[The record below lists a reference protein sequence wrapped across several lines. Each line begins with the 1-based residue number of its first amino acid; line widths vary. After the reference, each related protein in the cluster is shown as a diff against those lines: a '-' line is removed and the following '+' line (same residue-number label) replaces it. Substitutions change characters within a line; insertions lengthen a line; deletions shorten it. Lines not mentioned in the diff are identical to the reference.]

1 VPHLV
6 DSLTPE
12 IYGDAGVLSLVRCHA
27 LLGEAHDYLARHGA
41 EAARRA
47 ALLDD
52 ATMWGTH
59 FKRVRVELPRDARP
73 LLMRAAED
81 HHSLAEVVNQCAT
94 MERLLD
100 ALAWARTDTSGLSAF
115 CVVRCHPTTG
125 SAASDVEAPDNDLIL
140 TAPDG
145 RAARFEVSDVAS
157 ASDGNRK
164 EERDLR
170 SLGLLREG
178 RGAERY
184 DVRWPDTRVFLVV
197 SSEFAGRLRGRRWPH
212 LVYREVFAGAGTVVV
227 EVLPKST
234 AT

>member
-1 VPHLV
+1 MPA
-6 DSLTPE
+6 T
-12 IYGDAGVLSLVRCHA
+12 YGEAGVISLARCHEM
-27 LLGEAHDYLARHGA
+27 LREAHDYLARRGA
-41 EAARRA
+41 EAARQA

-52 ATMWGTH
+52 TIAWGTR
-59 FKRVRVELPRDARP
+59 FKRVRVALPHDDRP

-100 ALAWARTDTSGLSAF
+100 ALAWARTDASGLSAF
-115 CVVRCHPTTG
+115 HVVRCHPTTG

-140 TAPDG
+140 AAPDG
-145 RAARFEVSDVAS
+145 RAARFEVSNVAS

-184 DVRWPDTRVFLVV
+184 DVRWLDARVFLVV

-212 LVYREVFAGAGTVVV
+212 LVYREVFAGVGTVVL
-227 EVLPKST
+227 EALPKSM